1 MLPQTRLHPLKE
13 TQKQSRQH
21 YKDPIQKHE
30 KTQSASFRRLL
41 FPKTF
46 WITKTYIVLY
56 FPKPWNC
63 NHKTTELQYMFV
75 LLPAQFSDLYENII
89 FLLPGNLM
97 LSRTRLHPLKE
108 TQKQSRQHYKDPLQ
122 KHEKTQSTSFFRLL
136 FPNTFWITKT
146 YIVLYFPKPWNCNH
160 QQTEF
165 LHLSVHILLN
175 SWIENLYFY
184 YQET

>member
-30 KTQSASFRRLL
+30 KTQSASFCRLL

-63 NHKTTELQYMFV
+63 NNKTTEIQYMFV

-122 KHEKTQSTSFFRLL
+122 KHEKTQSANFFGHCFQRCSGLRKHIL
-136 FPNTFWITKT
+136 FYIFPNLE
-146 YIVLYFPKPWNCNH
+146 IVTTRKLKCNLFLFTH
-160 QQTEF
+160 QF
-165 LHLSVHILLN
+165 
-175 SWIENLYFY
+175 
-184 YQET
+184 